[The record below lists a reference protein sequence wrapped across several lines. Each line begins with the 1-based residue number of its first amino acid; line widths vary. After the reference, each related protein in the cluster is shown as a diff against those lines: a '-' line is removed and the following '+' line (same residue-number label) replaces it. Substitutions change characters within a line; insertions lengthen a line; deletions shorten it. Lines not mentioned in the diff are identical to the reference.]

1 MLKKTID
8 LYCQALSYLI
18 AAALALMVVL
28 VFGNVFM
35 RYAFISGFTLSE
47 ELSRWLFVWV
57 TFMGAVVA
65 LRSKSHLGTDMLVGK
80 LGPAGKKFCMGLSLL
95 LMLYCQWLLFKGA
108 YEQTVINLTST
119 SAVMEVSMAWFY
131 ASGMV
136 FSALGA
142 PIILNDLWCLLT
154 GQVDDEH
161 LVLIQ
166 ESEEAPHA
174 DASTSR

>member
-8 LYCQALSYLI
+8 VYCQLLSYLI

-35 RYAFISGFTLSE
+35 RYAFNSGFTLSE
-47 ELSRWLFVWV
+47 ELSRWLFVWL

-65 LRSKSHLGTDMLVGK
+65 LCSKSHLGTDMLVGK
-80 LGPAGKKFCMGLSLL
+80 LGPAGKKLCMGLSLM
-95 LMLYCQWLLFKGA
+95 LMLYCMWLLFKGA
-108 YEQTVINLTST
+108 YEQTLINLTST

-136 FSALGA
+136 FSVLGA
-142 PIILNDLWCLLT
+142 PILLNDLWRLLT

-166 ESEEAPHA
+166 EFEEAPHA

>member
-8 LYCQALSYLI
+8 LYCQLLSYLI

-35 RYAFISGFTLSE
+35 RYAFNSGFTLSE
-47 ELSRWLFVWV
+47 ELSRWLFVWL

-65 LRSKSHLGTDMLVGK
+65 LRSNAHLGTDMLVGK
-80 LGPAGKKFCMGLSLL
+80 LGPTGKKICMGLSLL
-95 LMLYCQWLLFKGA
+95 LMLYCLWLLFKGA
-108 YEQTVINLTST
+108 YDQTIINLTST

-136 FSALGA
+136 FSVLGA
-142 PIILNDLWCLLT
+142 PIILNDLWRLLT
-154 GQVDDEH
+154 GQIEDDQ

-166 ESEEAPHA
+166 ESEEASHA
-174 DASTSR
+174 DVSR